1 MNGGHDLGGMH
12 GFGPIAPEADEPVFH
27 AEWERHAFGITLAAG
42 ALGKWNIDTSRF
54 AREEMNPA
62 DYLGTTYYEH
72 WLHGLETLLV
82 EKGLVGADEME
93 QLKALRPAPAGIA
106 AVPPERMAE
115 VIRRGGSAKRADAPA
130 RFTAGQRVV
139 ARNIHPTGHT
149 RIPRYVRGR
158 NGTIAID
165 HGVFVFPDTNAHD
178 RGEAPQH
185 CYSVRFTAR
194 ELWGPDAPEGDCV
207 HVDLWD
213 NHLSPV

>member
-1 MNGGHDLGGMH
+1 MRDAL
-12 GFGPIAPEADEPVFH
+12 AA
-27 AEWERHAFGITLAAG
+27 RHASS
-42 ALGKWNIDTSRF
+42 SRF
-54 AREEMNPA
+54 A
-62 DYLGTTYYEH
+62 
-72 WLHGLETLLV
+72 
-82 EKGLVGADEME
+82 
-93 QLKALRPAPAGIA
+93 
-106 AVPPERMAE
+106 
-115 VIRRGGSAKRADAPA
+115 
-130 RFTAGQRVV
+130 AGQRVV

-158 NGTIAID
+158 TGMVAID

-213 NHLSPV
+213 DHLDPA

>member
-1 MNGGHDLGGMH
+1 
-12 GFGPIAPEADEPVFH
+12 
-27 AEWERHAFGITLAAG
+27 
-42 ALGKWNIDTSRF
+42 
-54 AREEMNPA
+54 
-62 DYLGTTYYEH
+62 
-72 WLHGLETLLV
+72 
-82 EKGLVGADEME
+82 
-93 QLKALRPAPAGIA
+93 
-106 AVPPERMAE
+106 MAE